1 MRTAYRRRTALTLDL
16 KAIMN
21 NWDIERVRS
30 YISGQVEESLT
41 LDYKAADSL
50 QSTDP
55 KKREI
60 TKDISAMAN
69 SAGGLIIYG
78 VREYADEARKHFPER
93 IDPVDRTVFSK
104 ETLEHVVNN
113 IRPKI
118 DVIIHP
124 VPVPD
129 NATGVIYIVE
139 IPQSHTAHQALN
151 NKYYKRHNFE
161 SVAMEDYEIRDIM
174 FRARSPVLTI
184 KYYGKSEQQDLGNR
198 VHGRLYFAL
207 DNKSP
212 VSAKNVVVSI
222 CLGSL
227 PQTNRITL
235 PRELTAGASLYRDP
249 IHEHKKIWTSK
260 RDIVH
265 KGLETTAVELDYVL
279 YTAEGIRFA
288 SHIIELSL
296 YADDMAPVRIQYRI
310 SMSPDNNVS
319 VDKI

>member
-1 MRTAYRRRTALTLDL
+1 
-16 KAIMN
+16 MN

-124 VPVPD
+124 VPIPD
-129 NATGVIYIVE
+129 NATGVIYVVE

-174 FRARSPVLTI
+174 FRAHSPALSI
-184 KYYGKSEQQDLGNR
+184 KFYGKSNQQDFDGR
-198 VHGRLYFAL
+198 VQGRLYFAL
-207 DNKSP
+207 ENQSS

-222 CLGSL
+222 CLGT
-227 PQTNRITL
+227 PTNPNRITI
-235 PRELTAGASLYRDP
+235 PPELSAGGAVYRDP
-249 IHEHKKIWTSK
+249 IHEHKKIWSSK

-265 KGLETTAVELDYVL
+265 KGLVTTAVELDYVL
-279 YTAEGIRFA
+279 YTADGMRFT
-288 SHIIELSL
+288 SHDIEFSL
-296 YADDMAPVRIQYRI
+296 FADDMEPVHVQFRI
-310 SMSPDNNVS
+310 SMLLGNIVLA
-319 VDKI
+319 DKL